1 MPVVQLYQPAN
12 PHALNFMHDYV
23 MRSGEAFLRKSKL
36 KEISDDEINKIE
48 ENTRDQSASK
58 LWKAERSKRITASR
72 FGSINKATARQNSKL
87 LAASII
93 GQRSLTTRYTSHGIK
108 YESVAVKNFEK
119 ASGLLVKRCGLFV
132 DKEYPFLAATPD
144 GVVDDQIILEVKC
157 PFVAKNYMIN
167 ETTVPY
173 LKRECNGK
181 LTLSTS
187 HDYYAQVQGQLRCS
201 KREQCYFCV
210 FTLKDFKIFTIKRNE
225 KFIDDMLQKLKLFYN
240 NTFEPVN
247 LSATNGHFTSSML

>member
-1 MPVVQLYQPAN
+1 MQQ
-12 PHALNFMHDYV
+12 HDFPRRRVGTIGVHPYL
-23 MRSGEAFLRKSKL
+23 ENWEHLRL
-36 KEISDDEINKIE
+36 KEIPDDEINTIE

-58 LWKAERSKRITASR
+58 RITASR
-72 FGSINKATARQNSKL
+72 FGFINKATARQNSKL
-87 LAASII
+87 FAASII

-108 YESVAVKNFEK
+108 YESVAVKKFEK

-132 DKEYPFLAATPD
+132 DKEYPFLAATRD
-144 GVVDDQIILEVKC
+144 GVVDNQSILEVKC

-173 LKRECNGK
+173 LKRECNGE

-201 KREQCYFCV
+201 KRE
-210 FTLKDFKIFTIKRNE
+210 
-225 KFIDDMLQKLKLFYN
+225 
-240 NTFEPVN
+240 
-247 LSATNGHFTSSML
+247 